1 MQHGRQNKRRFAT
14 TWRLPLL
21 AGTTALTLALGTF
34 TVVTDVGSR
43 PNPPS
48 PPADLEKNIDP
59 FQQVVYLSGLVG
71 QEDDAE
77 LAREQTLRVTV
88 ESGDTLTK
96 VLTETGVSQQEA
108 YQAIEALKEVFSPR
122 DLKVGQ
128 ELKLAFRQENRGLYS
143 IEASDAPPELV
154 SLSLSPNVDK
164 EVEVQKTDIDKYAA
178 LTHER
183 SFEMVDSSA
192 TGTITTSLFE
202 AASKDRVPYNV
213 LSEAVRA
220 LSFDVDFQ
228 RDIQRG
234 DEFELLYESYTNEKG
249 EIVKT
254 GEILYISLKTGGED
268 LSYYLYETGD
278 GDIDYFNS
286 EGQSVRKGLMKTPVD
301 GARVSSGYGM
311 RRHPTQG
318 YTKMHKGVDFAAPTG
333 TPIYAAG
340 DGVVEKAGPF
350 SSYGNYIRLRH
361 NNSYQTAYAHLNGLA
376 KGVTAGTRVE
386 QGDVIGYVGSTG
398 RSTGP
403 HLHYEVLKDGAH
415 VNPSD
420 IKLPTGRKLAGS
432 ELEDFESHMQA
443 IDLRRQDINTSTQ
456 FASREG
462 CEPEAD
468 IVKEE
473 AEPSC

>member
-1 MQHGRQNKRRFAT
+1 MQNGRQKKSRLAT

-34 TVVTDVGSR
+34 TVITDVGSR

-48 PPADLEKNIDP
+48 PPVDLEKNIDP
-59 FQQVVYLSGLVG
+59 FQQVIYLSSLVG
-71 QEDDAE
+71 QEDNAE
-77 LAREQTLRVTV
+77 LVQQQTLTVTV

-96 VLTETGVSQQEA
+96 LLTETGVSQQEA
-108 YQAIEALKEVFSPR
+108 YRAIEALKEVFSPR
-122 DLKVGQ
+122 DLRVGQ
-128 ELKLAFRQENRGLYS
+128 EVKLAFKPESRGLYS
-143 IEASDAPPELV
+143 VEASDTQPELV
-154 SLSLSPNVDK
+154 SLSLSPDVDR
-164 EVEVQKTDIDKYAA
+164 EVEVQKTDADEYAT

-183 SFEMVDSSA
+183 TFEMVDSSA
-192 TGTITTSLFE
+192 HGTITTSLFE

-213 LSEAVRA
+213 LSDAVRT

-254 GEILYISLKTGGED
+254 GDILYISLKTGGED
-268 LSYYLYETGD
+268 LSYYRYETGD

-311 RRHPTQG
+311 RKHPTQG

-376 KGVTAGTRVE
+376 KGITAGTRVE
-386 QGDVIGYVGSTG
+386 QGDIIGYVGSTG

-403 HLHYEVLKDGAH
+403 HLHYEVLQDGVH

-432 ELEDFESHMQA
+432 ELEDFESHKQE

-462 CEPEAD
+462 CEPEAGTA
-468 IVKEE
+468 KKE

>member
-1 MQHGRQNKRRFAT
+1 M
-14 TWRLPLL
+14 
-21 AGTTALTLALGTF
+21 
-34 TVVTDVGSR
+34 
-43 PNPPS
+43 
-48 PPADLEKNIDP
+48 
-59 FQQVVYLSGLVG
+59 VYLSGLVG
-71 QEDDAE
+71 QEDNAE
-77 LAREQTLRVTV
+77 LLQQKTLTVTV

-96 VLTETGVSQQEA
+96 LLTETGVSQKEA
-108 YQAIEALKEVFSPR
+108 YRAIEALKEVFSPR
-122 DLKVGQ
+122 DLRVGQ
-128 ELKLAFRQENRGLYS
+128 EVKLAFKPESRGLYS

-154 SLSLSPNVDK
+154 SLSLSPNVDE
-164 EVEVQKTDIDKYAA
+164 EVEVQKTDADKYATR
-178 LTHER
+178 THER
-183 SFEMVDSSA
+183 TFEMVDSSA
-192 TGTITTSLFE
+192 NGTITTSLFE

-213 LSEAVRA
+213 LSDAVRT

-249 EIVKT
+249 EVVKT
-254 GEILYISLKTGGED
+254 GEILYVSLKTGGED
-268 LSYYLYETGD
+268 LSYYRYETGD
-278 GDIDYFNS
+278 GDVDYFNS
-286 EGQSVRKGLMKTPVD
+286 EGQSARKGLMKTPVD

-311 RRHPTQG
+311 RKHPTQG

-340 DGVVEKAGPF
+340 DGVVERAGPF

-376 KGVTAGTRVE
+376 KGITAGTRVK

-403 HLHYEVLKDGAH
+403 HLHYEVLQDGAH

-443 IDLRRQDINTSTQ
+443 IDLRRQDIDTSTQ
-456 FASREG
+456 FASRED

-468 IVKEE
+468 TAKKE